1 MVLRVGIAVCVFQ
14 ILRFAICDFDCIG
27 RDFEVQ
33 RKKKRMRE
41 KGTDQKETA
50 SGHRTAPSTTTASTD
65 AGASAGAAAGDDDA
79 CDGGSF
85 IVNRECEMSACCGGE
100 IESTED
106 DRLNRE

>member
-1 MVLRVGIAVCVFQ
+1 MFLFGLFPFRNPNSTTHHKSHVKN
-14 ILRFAICDFDCIG
+14 
-27 RDFEVQ
+27 
-33 RKKKRMRE
+33 RKPH
-41 KGTDQKETA
+41 ETA
-50 SGHRTAPSTTTASTD
+50 SGHRTAASTTTADTD

-100 IESTED
+100 IESTKE